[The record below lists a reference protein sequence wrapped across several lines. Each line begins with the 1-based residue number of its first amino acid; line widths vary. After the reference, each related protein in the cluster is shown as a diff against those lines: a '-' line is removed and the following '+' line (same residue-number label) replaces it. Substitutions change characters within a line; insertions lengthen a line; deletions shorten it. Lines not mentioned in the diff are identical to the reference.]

1 MLEQYPISDLLTWM
15 EDGSLKLNPNFQ
27 RRKVWP
33 PAAKTY
39 LIDTVLRRK
48 PMPNIMIRAITD
60 PETRRS
66 RREVVDG
73 QQRLSAIRDFA
84 SDSLVLGRRAEEYAG
99 KRYSDLAEDDRLG
112 FLEYRIG
119 AEQLFNANDE
129 SVIDTF
135 RRINSY
141 SYSLN
146 PQELRHAGFSGEFRS
161 AVVSASRKW
170 SVLWERHRVVSLRRQ
185 LRMDDDQLMA
195 EMFGV
200 IIRGVTDG
208 GQPRIKKLYEDYDKE
223 LDGGIEPKVDKTLK
237 RILTELSPVMETRI
251 ARANHFL
258 ILFAAVAHA
267 TVGIPKG
274 QIEDMPLRSEYAL
287 SDPRAACDNLA
298 EMADS
303 LEVGP
308 DDVPSHL
315 KAFRNA
321 SASSTQRIARRR
333 VRFKAMYDA
342 LLP

>member
-1 MLEQYPISDLLTWM
+1 M
-15 EDGSLKLNPNFQ
+15 
-27 RRKVWP
+27 
-33 PAAKTY
+33 
-39 LIDTVLRRK
+39 
-48 PMPNIMIRAITD
+48 
-60 PETRRS
+60 
-66 RREVVDG
+66 VDG

-84 SDSLVLGRRAEEYAG
+84 NDKLVLGRRAEEYAG
-99 KRYSDLAEDDRLG
+99 KRYSDLSEDDRLD
-112 FLEYRIG
+112 FLQYRIG

-161 AVVSASRKW
+161 AVVGASRKW
-170 SVLWERHRVVSLRRQ
+170 SVLWERYRVVSLRRQ

-258 ILFAAVAHA
+258 ILFAAAAHA
-267 TVGIPKG
+267 TVGIPEG
-274 QIEDMPLRSEYAL
+274 QIEDMPLRSEAAL

-303 LEVGP
+303 LEVNP

-321 SASSTQRIARRR
+321 SAGSTQRIARRR
-333 VRFKAMYDA
+333 VRFKAMYNA
-342 LLP
+342 LMP

>member
-15 EDGSLKLNPNFQ
+15 EDGSLKLNPDFQ
-27 RRKVWP
+27 RRKIWH
-33 PAAKTY
+33 PAAKAY
-39 LIDTVLRRK
+39 LIDTILRGK

-60 PETRRS
+60 PVTRRS

-84 SDSLVLGRRAEEYAG
+84 NGDLVLGRRAEEYAG
-99 KRYSDLAEDDRLG
+99 KRYADLREDDRLD

-119 AEQLFNANDE
+119 AEQLFNASDE

-170 SVLWERHRVVSLRRQ
+170 SVLWERHKVVSLSRQ

-208 GQPRIKKLYEDYDKE
+208 RQARIKKLYEDYDRE
-223 LDGGIEPKVDKTLK
+223 LDGGIESKVDKTLK
-237 RILTELSPVMETRI
+237 RVLTELSPVMDTRI
-251 ARANHFL
+251 GRATHFL
-258 ILFAAVAHA
+258 MLFAAVAHA
-267 TVGIPKG
+267 TVGIPEG
-274 QIEDMPLRSEYAL
+274 EVDDMPARSAAAL

-303 LEVGP
+303 LETGA

-321 SASSTQRIARRR
+321 SAGSTQRIAGRR
-333 VRFKAMYDA
+333 VRFKAMYAA
-342 LLP
+342 LMP

>member
-15 EDGSLKLNPNFQ
+15 EDGSLKLNPDFQ
-27 RRKVWP
+27 RRRVWP

-39 LIDTVLRRK
+39 LIDTILRRK

-99 KRYSDLAEDDRLG
+99 KRYSDLCEDDRLD
-112 FLEYRIG
+112 FLQYRIG

-161 AVVSASRKW
+161 AVVGASRKW
-170 SVLWERHRVVSLRRQ
+170 SVLWERYRVVSLRRQ

-208 GQPRIKKLYEDYDKE
+208 GQARIKKLYEDYDKE
-223 LDGGIEPKVDKTLK
+223 FDIGVESRVDKTLK
-237 RILTELSPVMETRI
+237 RILTELSSVMDTRI
-251 ARANHFL
+251 ARTHHFL
-258 ILFAAVAHA
+258 MLFAAAAHA

-274 QIEDMPLRSEYAL
+274 EIDEMPPRDKAAL

-298 EMADS
+298 EMADC
-303 LEVGP
+303 LEVSP

-315 KAFRNA
+315 KAFRHA
-321 SASSTQRIARRR
+321 SAGSTQRISGRR
-333 VRFKAMYDA
+333 VRFRAMYDA
-342 LLP
+342 LMP